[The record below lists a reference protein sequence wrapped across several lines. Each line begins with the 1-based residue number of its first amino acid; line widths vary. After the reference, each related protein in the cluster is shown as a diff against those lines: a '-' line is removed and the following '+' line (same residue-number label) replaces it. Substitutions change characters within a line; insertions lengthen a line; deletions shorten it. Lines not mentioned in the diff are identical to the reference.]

1 MKPTKLVPIFKGG
14 AVHLVDEEIA
24 FMMAAEADKGL
35 PSFESSNV
43 IIALEP
49 TTTRRCSLKGCSQ
62 LTNICPS
69 TPQSYFK

>member
-35 PSFESSNV
+35 PSFEPEEPSGYVSQPSSLR
-43 IIALEP
+43 I
-49 TTTRRCSLKGCSQ
+49 
-62 LTNICPS
+62 
-69 TPQSYFK
+69 